1 MAFVL
6 ASPRLNPHGKIE
18 AVDEADVVVVKSA
31 DTVQSEIHKSNRRS
45 GDASTAAFYGGG
57 GAAVTGYAW
66 ELAGIVGTEGPD
78 QSDGIY
84 KVLDCPDSRAKPVLL
99 METCEEVL
107 WAVKMPGQTV

>member
-45 GDASTAAFYGGG
+45 GDASAAAFYGGG
-57 GAAVTGYAW
+57 GVAVTGYA
-66 ELAGIVGTEGPD
+66 
-78 QSDGIY
+78 
-84 KVLDCPDSRAKPVLL
+84 
-99 METCEEVL
+99 
-107 WAVKMPGQTV
+107 